1 MESIIRS
8 AFTIDVECGINI
20 SMRDYFK
27 QQMPPTER
35 VVANTNAILRLL
47 NKHQTNGTFFIMGD
61 VAKTFPSLV
70 RDIIA
75 DGHEVGVHS
84 FAHNQLFNLT
94 FEEAYND
101 TKQAKD
107 VIENI
112 IGDKVFGYRA
122 PAFSVMPKTY
132 WALPMLAELG
142 FTYDSSIMPV
152 KTGRYGWAGFPNAIT
167 NINLQN
173 GYSIVEFPLS
183 VTRLLNKQVPAC
195 GGGYLRLFPYWLTAR
210 SFAAINQTQP
220 VNLYMHPYEIDTT
233 LYPDYYLNAMENLPL
248 LRKLKLK
255 SYRINK
261 ETVINKLDRLLD
273 NFSFDTMK
281 NIVES
286 HQQQNKLEQITIE
299 ALLLKFATS

>member
-1 MESIIRS
+1 MIKS

-20 SMRDYFK
+20 SMRDYFN
-27 QQMPPTER
+27 QQMPPTDR
-35 VVANTNAILRLL
+35 VVLNTQAILRLL
-47 NKHQTNGTFFIMGD
+47 YKHQANATFFVLGD
-61 VAKTFPSLV
+61 VAQNIPSLI

-84 FAHNQLFNLT
+84 FAHYQLFKLSPD
-94 FEEAYND
+94 EAFKD

-112 IGDKVFGYRA
+112 IGKKVNGYRA
-122 PAFSVMPKTY
+122 PAFSLMPKTS

-152 KTGRYGWAGFPNAIT
+152 NAGRYGWSGFPNSIT
-167 NINLQN
+167 NIDLQN
-173 GYSIVEFPLS
+173 GQSILEFPLS
-183 VTRLLNKQVPAC
+183 VTRLLHKEVPAC

-210 SFAAINQTQP
+210 SFAGINQTRP

-233 LYPDYYLNAMENLPL
+233 VYPDYYMQAMQTLPL

-261 ETVINKLDRLLD
+261 QTVMDKLDQLLN
-273 NFSFDTMK
+273 NFEFDTMK
-281 NIVES
+281 NIIDSYQHE
-286 HQQQNKLEQITIE
+286 NKLGQITLD
-299 ALLLKFATS
+299 AMMSKSATK